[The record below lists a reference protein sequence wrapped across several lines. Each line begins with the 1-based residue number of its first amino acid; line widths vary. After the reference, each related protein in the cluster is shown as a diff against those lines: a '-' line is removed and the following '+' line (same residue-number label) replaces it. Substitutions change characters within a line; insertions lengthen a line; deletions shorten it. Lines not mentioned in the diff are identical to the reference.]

1 MTRREF
7 YVEYYQRTDREF
19 SDKYIWGHKQR
30 EEAWRKRQWRHVTKL
45 DRKLIIAVQYLTLL
59 LCWIPIC
66 FDRSRWA
73 FVPMACLVS
82 LCLSFASNF
91 SFIKVETLYAVFRR
105 DCVYASIL
113 HDIFLGTIT
122 YFLDDVKRATKKVT
136 TGFVRK
142 SSGIFR
148 EKYFAMCRD
157 KNNTVLVTF
166 HRKEVTVAV
175 NGNVTVIDHK
185 TLTKEQ
191 LIDEIAGAINK
202 IG

>member
-30 EEAWRKRQWRHVTKL
+30 EETWRKRQWRHVTKL
-45 DRKLIIAVQYLTLL
+45 DRKLIIAVQYLSLL
-59 LCWIPIC
+59 LCWIPMC
-66 FDRSRWA
+66 FDHSRWV

-91 SFIKVETLYAVFRR
+91 SFIKIETLYAVFRR
-105 DCVYASIL
+105 DCVYTSIL
-113 HDIFLGTIT
+113 HDVFLGTIT

-136 TGFVRK
+136 TGFVHK

-166 HRKEVTVAV
+166 GRNKVTVAV
-175 NGNVTVIDHK
+175 NGNVTVIDNMTHWM
-185 TLTKEQ
+185 TDHTPM
-191 LIDEIAGAINK
+191 IADIK
-202 IG
+202 FS